1 MAIYNRDN
9 FAALNDA
16 ALANA
21 LARRQAAV
29 DRAAQRR
36 TGNFEAIGRALPV
49 FGRTAEEGMVPD
61 QYRDD
66 PEYRA
71 ARFDYI
77 YGGDRSGLD
86 SYRQARAAHDE
97 AELARKFQAAEAE
110 KNRQF
115 QMAENALNRKLQ
127 GKIQGDERVKDK
139 ARMLAGIRDAQAV
152 VKDAEDNPT
161 KYTELQKAQAR
172 SALRLQLD
180 LAEKSGWF
188 DKDELNMMKGIR
200 KPGAEN
206 NMALAE
212 AAGAGKVV
220 PPEEVPAGQ
229 PEETGNPII
238 DWENFKNDAK
248 NAKTLEDIE
257 VSRKR
262 LAGIKPTEANVKERN
277 ETSNVIDAKEKE
289 IKNRMAAAAK
299 TKSMMDQAKTHKFS
313 KTDLREKLQMGKEG
327 GGLKEAELDWSFTHN
342 GKTFPAKAKI
352 INKGDFGDIVVDG
365 KVVQQNIPLY

>member
-36 TGNFEAIGRALPV
+36 TGSFEAIGRALPV

-115 QMAENALNRKLQ
+115 QMAESALNRKLQ
-127 GKIQGDERVKDK
+127 GRMQGDERVKDK
-139 ARMLAGIRDAQAV
+139 ARMLADIRDAQAV
-152 VKDAEDNPT
+152 VKDSEDNPS
-161 KYTELQKAQAR
+161 KYTTLQKAQAL

-188 DKDELNMMKGIR
+188 SKDELDMMKGVR
-200 KPGAEN
+200 KPGAAK

-212 AAGAGKVV
+212 SAGTNKVV
-220 PPEEVPAGQ
+220 PEEVPEQADELQPWVKAQ
-229 PEETGNPII
+229 PELARIVAEAKDLDAIKTGR
-238 DWENFKNDAK
+238 EGLAK
-248 NAKTLEDIE
+248 YKKDESNASDYEKLEADLNRKEGEI
-257 VSRKR
+257 RKR
-262 LAGIKPTEANVKERN
+262 MEAEAYARAV
-277 ETSNVIDAKEKE
+277 AKELPGALTSFNTGTVRAILGDK
-289 IKNRMAAAAK
+289 AK
-299 TKSMMDQAKTHKFS
+299 APGSVDVTV
-313 KTDLREKLQMGKEG
+313 
-327 GGLKEAELDWSFTHN
+327 N
-342 GKTFPAKAKI
+342 GKTRKI
-352 INKGDFGDIVVDG
+352 DGEWVRQPGSREARFYWKGKPYG
-365 KVVQQNIPLY
+365 KPVRLTL

>member
-36 TGNFEAIGRALPV
+36 TGSFEAIGRALPV

-86 SYRQARAAHDE
+86 SYRQARAAREE
-97 AELARKFQAAEAE
+97 AELARKFQAEEAE

-127 GKIQGDERVKDK
+127 GKMQGDERVKDK
-139 ARMLAGIRDAQAV
+139 ARMLAGIRDAQAIV
-152 VKDAEDNPT
+152 DDSEKYDT
-161 KYTELQKAQAR
+161 KYTDLQKAQAR

-188 DKDELNMMKGIR
+188 SKDELDMMKGVV
-200 KPGAEN
+200 KPGKAK

-212 AAGAGKVV
+212 AAGTGKVV
-220 PPEEVPAGQ
+220 PEEVPAGQ
-229 PEETGNPII
+229 SGETGNPII
-238 DWENFKNDAK
+238 NWENFKNDAK

-257 VSRKR
+257 SLRERAKGQQNEYN
-262 LAGIKPTEANVKERN
+262 AKEYN
-277 ETSNVIDAKEKE
+277 ETINVIDAKEKE

-299 TKSMMDQAKTHKFS
+299 KQSMMDQAKAHKFS

-352 INKGDFGDIVVDG
+352 INRGDVGDIVVDG
-365 KVVQQNIPLY
+365 KVVQQDIPLY